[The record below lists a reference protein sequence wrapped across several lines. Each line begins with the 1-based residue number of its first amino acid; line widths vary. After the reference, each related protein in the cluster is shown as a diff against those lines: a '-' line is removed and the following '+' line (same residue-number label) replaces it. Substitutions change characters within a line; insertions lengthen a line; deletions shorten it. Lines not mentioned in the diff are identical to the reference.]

1 MANTLSTTGISSNSI
16 IKPEHISQSID
27 AFTGVE
33 AYDITLSGS
42 LFINGTLNLDT
53 PPTGN
58 LISHAAYSVSASY
71 ALNAVT
77 ASNTLY
83 ADVSYDTLTIQL
95 GHGVFENPISSSI
108 YYFDLI
114 PTTASILDLLP
125 SDPERVTGIHSPK
138 ASITI
143 LSASVS
149 TTVQG
154 TLASTENSGY
164 RLYASDTNISNLP
177 SLPHSTNFTSSLKAI
192 GYTITNPNLKIYMQ
206 WSTPSW
212 STSPTQVS
220 HNVVLYC
227 TRNYDIV

>member
-1 MANTLSTTGISSNSI
+1 MANTLSTTGISSNSV

-77 ASNTLY
+77 ASNTSY
-83 ADVSYDTLTIQL
+83 ATVSYDTLTIQL
-95 GHGVFENPISSSI
+95 GHGVFENPLPNTT
-108 YYFDLI
+108 YYFDLL
-114 PTTASILDLLP
+114 PSTSSFTDLLP
-125 SDPERVTGIHSPK
+125 ISSPSLSGIHTSKVP
-138 ASITI
+138 ITI

-164 RLYASDTNISNLP
+164 RLFISNTNIQNLP
-177 SLPHSTNFTSSLKAI
+177 SLPHSTNFTSSLKAV
-192 GYTITNPNLKIYMQ
+192 GYQITSSQDKIYMQ
-206 WSTPSW
+206 WNTPSW
-212 STSPTQVS
+212 STPPTQVS

-227 TRNYDIV
+227 IRNYDIV

>member
-154 TLASTENSGY
+154 TLASTEDSEY
-164 RLYASDTNISNLP
+164 FLYVSDTQIQKF

-192 GYTITNPNLKIYMQ
+192 GYQITSSQDKIYMQ
-206 WSTPSW
+206 WNTPSW

>member
-1 MANTLSTTGISSNSI
+1 MANTLSTAGISSNSV

-42 LFINGTLNLDT
+42 LSINGPLNLDT

-71 ALNAVT
+71 TLNAVT

-95 GHGVFENPISSSI
+95 GHGVFENPQSNTT
-108 YYFDLI
+108 YYFDLLL
-114 PTTASILDLLP
+114 TTSSFTDLLP
-125 SDPERVTGIHSPK
+125 ISSPSLSGIHTPK
-138 ASITI
+138 VPITI

-154 TLASTENSGY
+154 TLASTENSSY
-164 RLYASDTNISNLP
+164 RLFISNTNINFPPLS
-177 SLPHSTNFTSSLKAI
+177 HSSNFTSSLKPLSLFI
-192 GYTITNPNLKIYMQ
+192 FL
-206 WSTPSW
+206 
-212 STSPTQVS
+212 
-220 HNVVLYC
+220 
-227 TRNYDIV
+227 

>member
-1 MANTLSTTGISSNSI
+1 MANTLSTTGISSNSV

-27 AFTGVE
+27 AFTGIE

-58 LISHAAYSVSASY
+58 LISHAAYSISASY

-95 GHGVFENPISSSI
+95 GHGVFENPQPNTV
-108 YYFDLI
+108 YYFDLF
-114 PTTASILDLLP
+114 PTTSSFTDLLP
-125 SDPERVTGIHSPK
+125 LSPPSLSGIHPPK
-138 ASITI
+138 VPITI
-143 LSASVS
+143 LSASIS
-149 TTVQG
+149 TTIQG

-164 RLYASDTNISNLP
+164 RLLVSDTNISNLP
-177 SLPHSTNFTSSLKAI
+177 PLQHSTNFTSSLKAV
-192 GYTITNPNLKIYMQ
+192 GYQITSSLDKIYMQ
-206 WSTPSW
+206 WVTPNW
-212 STSPTQVS
+212 VTNPTQVS

>member
-1 MANTLSTTGISSNSI
+1 MANTLSTTGISSNSV

-42 LFINGTLNLDT
+42 LSINGPLNLDT

-77 ASNTLY
+77 ASNTSY
-83 ADVSYDTLTIQL
+83 ATVSYDTLTIQL
-95 GHGVFENPISSSI
+95 GHGVFENPISGSI

-114 PTTASILDLLP
+114 PTTSSILDLLP
-125 SDPERVTGIHSPK
+125 PSPDSLAGIHTPK

-164 RLYASDTNISNLP
+164 RLFISNTNIQNLP
-177 SLPHSTNFTSSLKAI
+177 SLPHSTNFTSSLKAV
-192 GYTITNPNLKIYMQ
+192 GYQITSSQDKIYMQ
-206 WSTPSW
+206 WNTPSW
-212 STSPTQVS
+212 STPPTQVS